1 MVYVSAES
9 LLGYTSV
16 CSERTLAGTRLG
28 VVGCGYCRSE
38 RCRAFLALIPL
49 LLLLLSSALAL
60 SEISPG
66 FEVSQSLKDDP
77 NLILYDSLQLL
88 ASCLSVLSTPH

>member
-1 MVYVSAES
+1 MSGFLS
-9 LLGYTSV
+9 LNTS
-16 CSERTLAGTRLG
+16 
-28 VVGCGYCRSE
+28 
-38 RCRAFLALIPL
+38 PP
-49 LLLLLSSALAL
+49 LLLSSALAL